1 VCGPRVTASLGV
13 AWDADESAS
22 GPKGLRPMSVARI
35 GTVLTVVSVLA
46 ASMLAGCGEQN
57 DTDSSSS
64 SSSSTT
70 PTGASVPSS
79 TPPPTPDLSGLSAAQ
94 LSKRSRNALD
104 AARTFHVDV
113 SVAENGQ
120 RFAADISYGTVGSHG
135 TMTVGGDKVDILT
148 VDNAFYMRAPDRLWR
163 KKFGAEADRTLAIVS
178 GKWLKLSTTDKQ
190 FAEFAEF
197 GSRDGFVRSML
208 GDWVT
213 KPRKTGHKTVAGVPC
228 IGLTGTD
235 GTLWINKVDA
245 RPVQLQS
252 DPDSSTRGRITFS
265 DYNTVTEPKA
275 PPTSTTIDITK
286 LRN

>member
-1 VCGPRVTASLGV
+1 MRRTRRQRLVVVLVVCVGYADQRVGAEQHTTADTG
-13 AWDADESAS
+13 
-22 GPKGLRPMSVARI
+22 SVAPVGR
-35 GTVLTVVSVLA
+35 GVVQAVQGRARRGQDLPRRRVSVTEK
-46 ASMLAGCGEQN
+46 GE
-57 DTDSSSS
+57 T
-64 SSSSTT
+64 
-70 PTGASVPSS
+70 
-79 TPPPTPDLSGLSAAQ
+79 
-94 LSKRSRNALD
+94 
-104 AARTFHVDV
+104 
-113 SVAENGQ
+113 
-120 RFAADISYGTVGSHG
+120 FAADIGYGTIGSHG
-135 TMTVGGDKVDILT
+135 TMTVGGDKVEILT
-148 VDNAFYMRAPDRLWR
+148 VDNAFYLRAPDRLWR
-163 KKFGAEADRTLAIVS
+163 KKFGAEADRALAILS

-213 KPRKTGHKTVAGVPC
+213 KPRKTGEKTIGGVHC

-245 RPVQLQS
+245 RPVQLES
-252 DPDSSTRGRITFS
+252 DTDSSTRGRMTFS